1 MNLILTLVYNNW
13 KFVNKLRLEINK
25 ISKNKILTKVLIV
38 NDNLSIKLSINLIN

>member
-1 MNLILTLVYNNW
+1 MNLILILVYNNW